1 METQNAQSG
10 EHQGQLAHLAGK
22 YLTFRVDDEEY
33 GVQINKVREIIGVL
47 DVTPVPQTADHVLG
61 VINLRGKV
69 IPVIDLRLKFGMAYR
84 QPDDRTCIVVVEVL
98 GEMGVTLLMGVV
110 VDAVREVINVAAADL
125 EPAPT
130 FGVELDMSYL
140 LGMAKV
146 DGKVKTILDIDKVL
160 GDRHAVL

>member
-1 METQNAQSG
+1 MEKQNAPGGQ
-10 EHQGQLAHLAGK
+10 HQGQLTHLAGK

-69 IPVIDLRLKFGMAYR
+69 IPVIDLRLKFGLAYR

-98 GEMGVTLLMGVV
+98 GELGVTLLMGVV
-110 VDAVREVINVAAADL
+110 VDAVREVVNVAAADL

-146 DGKVKTILDIDKVL
+146 DGTVKTILDIDKVL